1 MTTEEIRQKSLE
13 LEQQILALVEKFE
26 QDTTCRIFDIKI
38 KKVLNLTNYVNDIT
52 VRVEV

>member
-1 MTTEEIRQKSLE
+1 MTTDEIRQKSLE

-26 QDTTCRIFDIKI
+26 LDTTCRIFDITIRKR
-38 KKVLNLTNYVNDIT
+38 LNLTNYVNDIT